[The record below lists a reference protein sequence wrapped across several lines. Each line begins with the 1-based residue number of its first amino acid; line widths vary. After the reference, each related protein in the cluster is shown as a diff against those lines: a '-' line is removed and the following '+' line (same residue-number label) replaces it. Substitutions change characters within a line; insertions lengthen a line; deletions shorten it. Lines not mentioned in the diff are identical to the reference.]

1 MASRRVRGTSLSPTF
16 GVVARAEALRATGID
31 VVDFSVGQPDF
42 PTTDEAK
49 RAGRAAID
57 ENRTGY
63 TLNAGLTEL
72 RLAIAARLSRERGLA
87 YDAREILVSPGA
99 KASLYFAFLA
109 LVDPADEVLVPAP
122 YWTSYPEQVRLAD
135 GVPIFVPCDEA
146 RGFKLDVQALEAA
159 RSTRTRCLVL
169 NYPANPTGACYS
181 REELAPIADWCVR
194 HDVWIVADEIYA
206 RLLYDGRTFTSI
218 AALGPEVRARTVV
231 VDGMSKTFAMTGWRI
246 GYAAGPSELIA
257 GMAAIQSHGTSN
269 APTISQWASI
279 AALAAPDAELE
290 RRRDEFERRR
300 DEIVEGLARLPGV
313 RCAPPE
319 GAFYAFANVAGLL
332 GRSGRTGTPTE
343 LASYLLDAARVAVV
357 PGEAFGSS
365 EHLRFSYALALPRI
379 REGLDRV
386 RRAIDALG

>member
-1 MASRRVRGTSLSPTF
+1 MSPTF
-16 GVVARAEALRATGID
+16 AVVARAEALRAAGID
-31 VVDFSVGQPDF
+31 IVDFSVGQPDF

-49 RAGRAAID
+49 SAGRAAID

-63 TLNAGLTEL
+63 TLNAGLAEL
-72 RLAIAARLSRERGLA
+72 RQAIVARIDRERGLT
-87 YDAREILVSPGA
+87 YDARDVLVSPGA

-109 LVDPADEVLVPAP
+109 LVDPGDEVLVPAP

-135 GVPIFVPCDEA
+135 GVPVLVPCDEA
-146 RGFKLDVQALEAA
+146 RGFKLDVRALESA
-159 RSTRTRCLVL
+159 RGARTRCLVL

-181 REELAPIADWCVR
+181 REELAPIADWCVQ
-194 HDVWIVADEIYA
+194 HDVWVVADEIYA

-231 VDGMSKTFAMTGWRI
+231 VDGMSKTFSMTGWRI
-246 GYAAGPSELIA
+246 GYAAGPSEVIA

-300 DEIVEGLARLPGV
+300 DEIVDGLSRLPGV
-313 RCAPPE
+313 RCASPA
-319 GAFYAFANVAGLL
+319 GAFYAFANVAELL
-332 GRSGRTGTPTE
+332 GRSSRTGTPTE

-386 RRAIDALG
+386 RRAIDQLG